1 MEASKKTSIFIAY
14 SRKDESFLRELRVF
28 LHPLEQNKQ
37 VEIWYDGEKSLTE
50 KYRYVKQKK
59 LAGISIWALGYD
71 HGEQNLWQLL
81 ANEFGQKRN

>member
-37 VEIWYDGEKSLTE
+37 VEIWYDGEIVGGEVTVMVVGSELLSKHKPPVLTTA
-50 KYRYVKQKK
+50 RY
-59 LAGISIWALGYD
+59 S
-71 HGEQNLWQLL
+71 
-81 ANEFGQKRN
+81 